1 MGHDNI
7 DFFGIM
13 SRLTF
18 CLLREMLRNEQIWKR
33 WLPNATSFGGG
44 TLKWDVEA
52 MEIKKH
58 RGIVPH
64 AGHLFLWYHA
74 LQNFILWWFY
84 CHESL
89 KELDCPSQNVLK
101 KQFAV

>member
-58 RGIVPH
+58 RGIVPQVTFFY
-64 AGHLFLWYHA
+64 GIMRCR
-74 LQNFILWWFY
+74 ILSFGGFTVTNLSKNWTVQVKT
-84 CHESL
+84 S
-89 KELDCPSQNVLK
+89 
-101 KQFAV
+101 